1 MQQLGNLV
9 NGASR
14 QGTRWGPGG
23 FRCIATYPAMELAI
37 QEVVKIMRLLNARR
51 IVSACAVSAAT
62 VAALVAPG
70 AASATIGAQCEGTN
84 IEAQGASTQKLAH
97 QTVWGPTFNTS
108 ANKVA
113 CNGTQGP
120 TKGKPTVKYNS
131 TGSGAGLKAFGAE
144 GATPNYKDNAFVGTD
159 EAPDAAQKAEI
170 ESHAVGAEAKSLET
184 IPVEQVAI
192 AIVVH
197 LPDGCKAENETGVSA
212 YKGRLALNDKTIES
226 IYRGT
231 LTKWSQIKDAG
242 DKLTCTGG
250 KAEEESTIIPI
261 VRKDQSGT
269 THIIKTFMAAV
280 NKTPFTAEA
289 FPVGCPSPLG
299 EESKTWTEVG
309 HGCENQRWPTA
320 AKVVHAS
327 AEGGGAVGKEVEK
340 TPSSISYLN
349 LADARANK
357 SFTPGVGGKGKPKF
371 WAVVQNKTAEPFT
384 YADPSSNKDVE
395 KLGNANC
402 AKTVYTDGK
411 TEFPPASTRELWDE
425 AQAALNQVK
434 YPICGLTYDLALRQY
449 SKYGG
454 GLETSLGE
462 ATTVENYLLYA
473 VTSSKEGGSAFLKN
487 HDYEKL
493 PTNVKKLSEKGI
505 KEIQF

>member
-1 MQQLGNLV
+1 V
-9 NGASR
+9 VA
-14 QGTRWGPGG
+14 
-23 FRCIATYPAMELAI
+23 LA
-37 QEVVKIMRLLNARR
+37 
-51 IVSACAVSAAT
+51 
-62 VAALVAPG
+62 APG
-70 AASATIGAQCEGTN
+70 AASASIGVQCEGAN
-84 IEAQGASTQKLAH
+84 VEAQGASTQKLAH

-108 ANKVA
+108 ANKTA
-113 CNGTQGP
+113 CNGSQGS
-120 TKGKPTVKYNS
+120 KGKPTVKYNS

-144 GATPNYKDNAFVGTD
+144 GATPDYKDNAFVGTD
-159 EAPDAAQKAEI
+159 EAPNSAQKTEI
-170 ESHAVGAEAKSLET
+170 ESHASGAEAKSLET

-197 LPDGCKAENETGVSA
+197 LPDGCKAENESGVSA

-231 LTKWSQIKDAG
+231 INKWSEIKDAG

-250 KAEEESTIIPI
+250 KAEEESEIKRI
-261 VRKDQSGT
+261 VRLDHSGT
-269 THIIKTFMAAV
+269 SHIFKTFMAAV

-289 FPVGCPSPLG
+289 YPTNCPTSLP
-299 EESKTWTEVG
+299 EESKTWAETAE
-309 HGCENQRWPTA
+309 GCENQRWPVA
-320 AKVVHAS
+320 AKVIHAS

-340 TPSSISYLN
+340 TASSISYLN
-349 LADARANK
+349 LADARANG
-357 SFTPGVGGKGKPKF
+357 SFTPGVGGKWTAKF

-384 YADPSSNKDVE
+384 YADPSSNKDVA
-395 KLGNANC
+395 KLANANC
-402 AKTVYTDGK
+402 SKTVYTDGK
-411 TEFPPASTRELWDE
+411 SEFPPASTRELWDQ

-434 YPICGLTYDLALRQY
+434 YPLCGLTYDLALRQY

-454 GLETSLGE
+454 GTETSLGE
-462 ATTVENYLLYA
+462 ATTVENYLFYA
-473 VTSSKEGGSAFLKN
+473 ITTSKEGGSAFLKN

>member
-1 MQQLGNLV
+1 M
-9 NGASR
+9 
-14 QGTRWGPGG
+14 
-23 FRCIATYPAMELAI
+23 
-37 QEVVKIMRLLNARR
+37 
-51 IVSACAVSAAT
+51 
-62 VAALVAPG
+62 VAALAAPG
-70 AASATIGAQCEGTN
+70 AASAAIGAHCEGAN

-108 ANKVA
+108 PAATA
-113 CNGTQGP
+113 CNGTQGS
-120 TKGKPTVKYNS
+120 KGTPTVKYNS

-144 GATPNYKDNAFVGTD
+144 GATPDYKNNAFVGTD

-170 ESHAVGAEAKSLET
+170 ETHAAGAEPKSLET

-192 AIVVH
+192 AVVMH
-197 LPDGCKAENETGVSA
+197 LPDGCKAENETGVGA
-212 YKGRLALNDKTIES
+212 YKGRLALNDTTIES

-231 LTKWSQIKDAG
+231 LTKWSEIKAAG

-250 KAEEESTIIPI
+250 KAEEESSIIPV

-269 THIIKTFMAAV
+269 SHIFKTFLAAI
-280 NKTPFTAEA
+280 NKTSFTAEA
-289 FPVGCPSPLG
+289 FPVGCPSALP
-299 EESKTWTEVG
+299 EETKTWAQMDQ
-309 HGCENQRWPTA
+309 GCENQRWPTA
-320 AKVVHAS
+320 AKVVHAA
-327 AEGGGAVGKEVEK
+327 AEGGGAVAKEVEK

-349 LADARANK
+349 LADARSNK
-357 SFTPGVGGKGKPKF
+357 SFTPGVGGAHTAKF
-371 WAVVQNKTAEPFT
+371 WAIVQNKTAEPFT
-384 YADPSSNKDVE
+384 YADPATNKDVE

-402 AKTVYTDGK
+402 SKTVYTDGK
-411 TEFPPASTRELWDE
+411 TEFPPASTRELWNE
-425 AQAALNQVK
+425 AQAALNEVK
-434 YPICGLTYDLALRQY
+434 YPLCGLTYDLALRQY

-473 VTSSKEGGSAFLKN
+473 VTSSKEAGSFFLKN